1 MQVLSSVPFSAL
13 RKPESPEGKGYLI
26 QSHTISVTP
35 SLRVLHHCSKR
46 SKELDDVHSD
56 TRTGA
61 IVAVGDPAYQEGQ
74 EVEALPATR
83 DEVKF
88 IEKLFGKEY
97 VVKLLGPEATPS
109 EVLKWAKYPSE
120 NNLKQA
126 IVHIAAHGIET
137 DLHEVKRGAIV
148 LAEPGS
154 PSPQNFGKPG
164 IYPFLL
170 AFKS

>member
-61 IVAVGDPAYQEGQ
+61 IVAVGDLAYQEGQ

-154 PSPQNFGKPG
+154 PSPQNCGKPG
-164 IYPFLL
+164 ISPFLL